1 MPATGCKP
9 NEELASTSNL
19 LERAPLSD
27 SDAVLRNTQ
36 QRSLSETLAAR
47 DRWSQECESR
57 PERGSGQFVEHSLE
71 DILGQQA
78 TFRVESHTITP
89 KDLRAAGDVFME
101 LLRHDH
107 AKRTASSNAANA
119 NPAIQDDEISGSD
132 EAGEEEECE
141 EDGQGD

>member
-1 MPATGCKP
+1 MREQTG
-9 NEELASTSNL
+9 T
-19 LERAPLSD
+19 R
-27 SDAVLRNTQ
+27 
-36 QRSLSETLAAR
+36 
-47 DRWSQECESR
+47 
-57 PERGSGQFVEHSLE
+57 FVEHSLE

-78 TFRVESHTITP
+78 TFRVESHT
-89 KDLRAAGDVFME
+89 LRAAGDVFME

-119 NPAIQDDEISGSD
+119 DPTIKDNDISGSD